1 MAKDRLE
8 ECATVASSTDKYD
21 ENRFRW
27 LHDYAEKSF
36 DWIAY
41 NTRVSCIF
49 ILYSRTIKS
58 DIALQQILYS

>member
-36 DWIAY
+36 DWI
-41 NTRVSCIF
+41 V
-49 ILYSRTIKS
+49 
-58 DIALQQILYS
+58 